1 LTYSSTGD
9 GIIVTDE
16 SGCVT
21 FMNRIAAELTG
32 RGTTATRERPLA
44 EVLPTSNQRIGEPL
58 QDPFTRF
65 VANKAELELASQR
78 ILLRADGT
86 SITIDENATPMRR
99 ADGTLAGVVVSFRES
114 NARQAANAELQADQ
128 RKDDFFAILAH
139 ELRNPLAPI
148 RNALQIMQVVQDD
161 GATTSAARVIIE
173 RQLKHL
179 TRLIDDL
186 LDMSRITQGTFE
198 LSKERT
204 ALSDIIH
211 LALDIARPQ
220 LEGKQHPLQI
230 ELASEEIYVMADA
243 NRLAQA
249 ISNLLHNASKYS
261 SAGTPIRV
269 IASGTPENIIV
280 RVIDQ
285 GVGIPAD
292 MFEHIFD
299 LYGQVEPLEDGTHDG
314 LGIGLTLVKRIIELH
329 GGTAS
334 AASAG
339 EGRGSEFTVHLPREK
354 DAGASIAP
362 PPPSPSS
369 AIQRLRILVA
379 DDNRDAA
386 HTLAML
392 LRLDGHEVRAVHDGV
407 EALAAGDGFEPQLV
421 LLDIGMP
428 LLDGYETARQIQARP
443 WGKHA
448 HLVALTGWG
457 LEADRR
463 RAMAA
468 GFHDHLVKPAEPDAL
483 KAVIERVVVSG
494 ERSRPH

>member
-1 LTYSSTGD
+1 VSSSSVGD
-9 GIIVTDE
+9 GIIVTDA
-16 SGCVT
+16 SGLVT
-21 FMNRIAAELTG
+21 FINARAEELTG
-32 RGTTATRERPLA
+32 RGTKVALERPLA
-44 EVLPTSNQRIGEPL
+44 EVYSIADQRTGGPPS
-58 QDPFTRF
+58 DPFTRI
-65 VANKAELELASQR
+65 AKRSAIHKLASER
-78 ILLRADGT
+78 LLLRADGS
-86 SITIDENATPMRR
+86 SIPVDENATPMRR
-99 ADGTLAGVVVSFRES
+99 ADGTLLGVVVSFRDS
-114 NARQAANAELQADQ
+114 NARRARKADLCEDE
-128 RKDDFFAILAH
+128 RKGDFFAVLAH

-148 RNALQIMQVVQDD
+148 RNALHIMQVVQDD

-186 LDMSRITQGTFE
+186 LDMSRMTQGTFE
-198 LSKERT
+198 LSKERA
-204 ALSDIIH
+204 ALSDVIH

-220 LEGKQHPLQI
+220 LEGKQHPMQI
-230 ELASEEIYVMADA
+230 ELGPEEIYLNADA

-249 ISNLLHNASKYS
+249 IANLLHNASKYS

-269 IASGTPENIIV
+269 VASGTQDEIIV

-292 MFEHIFD
+292 MFEHVFD
-299 LYGQVEPLEDGTHDG
+299 LYRQVDRLEDGTHDG
-314 LGIGLTLVKRIIELH
+314 LGIGLSLVKRIIELH
-329 GGTAS
+329 GGTAT

-339 EGRGSEFTVHLPREK
+339 QGRGSEFTVHLPRQT
-354 DAGASIAP
+354 DPGASAAAAP
-362 PPPSPSS
+362 PLRSS
-369 AIQRLRILVA
+369 AAQRLRVLVA

-407 EALAAGDGFEPQLV
+407 EALAAGDAFEPQLV

-428 LLDGYETARQIQARP
+428 LLDGYETARQIQERP
-443 WGKHA
+443 WGKQA

-463 RAMAA
+463 RALAA
-468 GFHDHLVKPAEPDAL
+468 GFHEHLVKPAEPDAL
-483 KAVIERVVVSG
+483 KAVIDRVVAD
-494 ERSRPH
+494 

>member
-1 LTYSSTGD
+1 MTAIGKGD
-9 GIIVTDE
+9 AVIVTDD
-16 SGCVT
+16 SAYVV
-21 FMNRIAAELTG
+21 FMNARAEELIGLSSEAA
-32 RGTTATRERPLA
+32 RAQPLA
-44 EVLPTSNQRIGEPL
+44 EVFRLNDEGARVQLTPVLSAAGA
-58 QDPFTRF
+58 
-65 VANKAELELASQR
+65 VAFGSQCK
-78 ILLRADGT
+78 LLRNDGNTMPVDGNAAPLRRSDGT
-86 SITIDENATPMRR
+86 ISGIVAI
-99 ADGTLAGVVVSFRES
+99 FRES
-114 NARQAANAELQADQ
+114 HAFGASADESPSE
-128 RKDDFFAILAH
+128 RKGDFFAILAH

-148 RNALQIMQVVQDD
+148 RNALQIMQMVQDD
-161 GATTSAARVIIE
+161 GATSAAARVIIE

-198 LSKERT
+198 LSKQRAT
-204 ALSDIIH
+204 LSDVIH
-211 LALDIARPQ
+211 LALEIARPQ

-230 ELASEEIYVMADA
+230 ELGAEEIYLIADT

-249 ISNLLHNASKYS
+249 IANLLHNASKYS
-261 SAGTPIRV
+261 SAATPIRLSTSSTADQ
-269 IASGTPENIIV
+269 ITV
-280 RVIDQ
+280 RVTDQ

-292 MFEHIFD
+292 MFEHVFD
-299 LYGQVEPLEDGTHDG
+299 LYAQVDRMEDGTHDG

-329 GGTAS
+329 GGTTR

-339 EGRGSEFTVHLPREK
+339 PGRGSEFTVHLPR
-354 DAGASIAP
+354 DMGASASIAAAP
-362 PPPSPSS
+362 RAPSAS
-369 AIQRLRILVA
+369 AQRLRVLVA

-407 EALAAGDGFEPQLV
+407 EALAAGDGFEPQLI

-428 LLDGYETARQIQARP
+428 LLDGYETARQILERP

-483 KAVIERVVVSG
+483 KAVINRLVAE
-494 ERSRPH
+494 

>member
-1 LTYSSTGD
+1 MTSKGSAD
-9 GIIVTDE
+9 GIIVTDA
-16 SGCVT
+16 SGCVA
-21 FMNRIAAELTG
+21 FMNPIAEALTG
-32 RGTTATRERPLA
+32 RSMDAALERLLA
-44 EVLPTSNQRIGEPL
+44 EVIPIVDQRTGEAL
-58 QDPFTRF
+58 ANPFGQILGGRR
-65 VANKAELELASQR
+65 VANLASHADLVR
-78 ILLRADGT
+78 SDGVLLPVGGSVA
-86 SITIDENATPMRR
+86 AMRR
-99 ADGTLAGVVVSFRES
+99 ADGTLCGSVVTFRES
-114 NARQAANAELQADQ
+114 NTQQDPAGERPADQ
-128 RKDDFFAILAH
+128 RRDDFFAILAH

-148 RNALQIMQVVQDD
+148 RNALQIMQIVQDD
-161 GATTSAARVIIE
+161 AATTAAARVIIE

-186 LDMSRITQGTFE
+186 LDMSRMTQGTFE

-204 ALSDIIH
+204 ALSDVIH
-211 LALDIARPQ
+211 LALEIARPQ

-230 ELASEEIYVMADA
+230 ELGPEEIHVTADA

-249 ISNLLHNASKYS
+249 IANLLHNASKYS
-261 SAGTPIRV
+261 SAATPIRV
-269 IASGTPENIIV
+269 TASATQDEITV

-292 MFEHIFD
+292 MFEHVFD
-299 LYGQVEPLEDGTHDG
+299 LYGQVDRLEDGTHDG
-314 LGIGLTLVKRIIELH
+314 LGIGLTLVKRIVELH
-329 GGTAS
+329 GGSTS

-339 EGRGSEFTVHLPREK
+339 AGRGSEFTLRLPREK
-354 DAGASIAP
+354 AGRVSAAAP
-362 PPPSPSS
+362 APQRTSPP
-369 AIQRLRILVA
+369 QRLRILVA

-428 LLDGYETARQIQARP
+428 LLDGYETARQIQERP
-443 WGKHA
+443 WGKQA

-463 RAMAA
+463 RALAA

-483 KAVIERVVVSG
+483 KAVIERVIAD
-494 ERSRPH
+494 

>member
-1 LTYSSTGD
+1 
-9 GIIVTDE
+9 
-16 SGCVT
+16 
-21 FMNRIAAELTG
+21 
-32 RGTTATRERPLA
+32 
-44 EVLPTSNQRIGEPL
+44 
-58 QDPFTRF
+58 
-65 VANKAELELASQR
+65 
-78 ILLRADGT
+78 
-86 SITIDENATPMRR
+86 
-99 ADGTLAGVVVSFRES
+99 VSFRES
-114 NARQAANAELQADQ
+114 KAWRAANAELHADQ

-230 ELASEEIYVMADA
+230 ELASEEIYCMADA

-249 ISNLLHNASKYS
+249 IANLLHNASKYS

-269 IASGTPENIIV
+269 RASGTPEEIIV

-285 GVGIPAD
+285 GVGIPPD
-292 MFEHIFD
+292 MFEHVFD
-299 LYGQVEPLEDGTHDG
+299 LYGQVDRLEDGTHDG

-339 EGRGSEFTVHLPREK
+339 PGRGSEFTVHLPRER
-354 DAGASIAP
+354 DAGAGTAP
-362 PPPSPSS
+362 PPTSPSS
-369 AIQRLRILVA
+369 AIHRLRILVA

-428 LLDGYETARQIQARP
+428 LLDGYETARQIQERP

>member
-1 LTYSSTGD
+1 MSSSNLGD
-9 GIIVTDE
+9 GIIVTGE
-16 SGCVT
+16 SGLVT
-21 FMNRIAAELTG
+21 FINARAEELTG
-32 RGTTATRERPLA
+32 RGTKVTLERPLA
-44 EVLPTSNQRIGEPL
+44 EVYSIADQRTGDPLP
-58 QDPFTRF
+58 DPFTRI
-65 VANKAELELASQR
+65 ANRSAIHKQHASER
-78 ILLRADGT
+78 VLLRADGA
-86 SITIDENATPMRR
+86 SILIDENAAPMRR
-99 ADGTLAGVVVSFRES
+99 ADGTLLGVVVSFRES
-114 NARQAANAELQADQ
+114 NARQARNADLCEDE

-186 LDMSRITQGTFE
+186 LDMSRMTQGTFE

-204 ALSDIIH
+204 ALSDVIH

-230 ELASEEIYVMADA
+230 ELGSEEIYLSADT

-249 ISNLLHNASKYS
+249 IANLLHNASKYS
-261 SAGTPIRV
+261 CAGTPIRV
-269 IASGTPENIIV
+269 VANGTQDEILI
-280 RVIDQ
+280 RVIDE

-292 MFEHIFD
+292 MFEHVFD
-299 LYGQVEPLEDGTHDG
+299 LYGQVDRLEDGTHDG

-329 GGTAS
+329 GGTAT

-339 EGRGSEFTVHLPREK
+339 QGRGSEFTVRLPRET
-354 DAGASIAP
+354 DSGASAV
-362 PPPSPSS
+362 PPPSLRSS

-379 DDNRDAA
+379 DDNRDSA

-392 LRLDGHEVRAVHDGV
+392 LRLDGHEVRAVHDGI
-407 EALAAGDGFEPQLV
+407 EALAAGDAFEPQLV

-428 LLDGYETARQIQARP
+428 LLDGYETARQIKERP
-443 WGKHA
+443 WGKQA
-448 HLVALTGWG
+448 RLVALTGWG

-463 RAMAA
+463 RALAA
-468 GFHDHLVKPAEPDAL
+468 GFHEHLVKPAEPDAL
-483 KAVIERVVVSG
+483 KAVIDRVVAD
-494 ERSRPH
+494 

>member
-1 LTYSSTGD
+1 VSSAGSGD

-16 SGCVT
+16 SGCVM
-21 FMNRIAAELTG
+21 FMNRIAETMTG
-32 RGTTATRERPLA
+32 RSATAIVARPLA
-44 EVLPTSNQRIGEPL
+44 EVFPTGNQRIDAALE
-58 QDPFTRF
+58 DPFTRI
-65 VANKAELELASQR
+65 VRNAARRELASQSV
-78 ILLRADGT
+78 LLRADGT
-86 SITIDENATPMRR
+86 SISIDENAMPMRR
-99 ADGTLAGVVVSFRES
+99 ADGTLAGVVVSFRE
-114 NARQAANAELQADQ
+114 NTARRAARADLHEDQ
-128 RKDDFFAILAH
+128 GKDDFFAILAH

-198 LSKERT
+198 LCKERT
-204 ALSDIIH
+204 TVRDIIH
-211 LALDIARPQ
+211 LALDIARAQ

-230 ELASEEIYVMADA
+230 ELAAEEIYLTADA
-243 NRLAQA
+243 NRWAQA
-249 ISNLLHNASKYS
+249 IANLLHNASKYS
-261 SAGTPIRV
+261 AAGSPIRV
-269 IASGTPENIIV
+269 IARGTQAEIIIS
-280 RVIDQ
+280 VIDQ
-285 GVGIPAD
+285 GVGIPPD
-292 MFEHIFD
+292 MFEHVFD
-299 LYGQVEPLEDGTHDG
+299 LYGQVDRLEDGTHDG
-314 LGIGLTLVKRIIELH
+314 LGIGLTLVKRIFELH
-329 GGTAS
+329 GGNAS

-339 EGRGSEFTVHLPREK
+339 SGHGSELTVRLPREE
-354 DAGASIAP
+354 DAGASIAAP
-362 PPPSPSS
+362 SASPSS
-369 AIQRLRILVA
+369 EIQRLRILVA

-392 LRLDGHEVRAVHDGV
+392 LRLDGHEVRAVHDGL
-407 EALAAGDGFEPQLV
+407 EALATGDRFEPQLV

-428 LLDGYETARQIQARP
+428 LLDGYETARQIQERP
-443 WGKHA
+443 WGKRA

-483 KAVIERVVVSG
+483 KAVIDRVVAN
-494 ERSRPH
+494 

>member
-1 LTYSSTGD
+1 MTSSSSVD
-9 GIIVTDE
+9 GVIVTDE
-16 SGCVT
+16 SGCVA
-21 FMNRIAAELTG
+21 FMNSSAEALTG
-32 RGTTATRERPLA
+32 RTLQSARQRPLA
-44 EVLPTSNQRIGEPL
+44 EVFPL
-58 QDPFTRF
+58 EDQHTGNALTDPF
-65 VANKAELELASQR
+65 SR
-78 ILLRADGT
+78 ILVAEAEAEFAIQSRLLGSDGVLMPVHG
-86 SITIDENATPMRR
+86 NAAAMRR
-99 ADGTLAGVVVSFRES
+99 ADGTISGIVATFREAS
-114 NARQAANAELQADQ
+114 TPREGEGERHANQG
-128 RKDDFFAILAH
+128 KSDFFAILAH

-186 LDMSRITQGTFE
+186 LDMSRVTQGTFE

-204 ALSDIIH
+204 QLSAIIH
-211 LALDIARPQ
+211 LALEIARPQ

-230 ELASEEIYVMADA
+230 ELGSEEILFSADA

-249 ISNLLHNASKYS
+249 IANLLLNASKYS
-261 SAGTPIRV
+261 AAGTRICV
-269 IASGTPENIIV
+269 TASGTQNEVKV
-280 RVIDQ
+280 RVSDQ

-292 MFEHIFD
+292 MFERVFEP
-299 LYGQVEPLEDGTHDG
+299 YGQVDRLEDGTHDG
-314 LGIGLTLVKRIIELH
+314 LGIGLTLVKRIVELH
-329 GGTAS
+329 GGTVW

-339 EGRGSEFTVHLPREK
+339 AGRGSEFTVHLPRTNA
-354 DAGASIAP
+354 AGTTTAAP
-362 PPPSPSS
+362 RAAQSS
-369 AIQRLRILVA
+369 SVQRLRILVA

-392 LRLDGHEVRAVHDGV
+392 LQLDGHEVRAVHDGV
-407 EALAAGDGFEPQLV
+407 EALAAGDEFEPQLV

-428 LLDGYETARQIQARP
+428 LLDGYETARQIQQRP
-443 WGKHA
+443 WGKQA

-483 KAVIERVVVSG
+483 KAVIDRVITD
-494 ERSRPH
+494 

>member
-1 LTYSSTGD
+1 
-9 GIIVTDE
+9 
-16 SGCVT
+16 
-21 FMNRIAAELTG
+21 MNRIAAELTG

-114 NARQAANAELQADQ
+114 NVRQAANAELQADQ

-220 LEGKQHPLQI
+220 LEGSSTLCRSSWPPRRSTSWPIPIGSRRRLQI
-230 ELASEEIYVMADA
+230 CC
-243 NRLAQA
+243 
-249 ISNLLHNASKYS
+249 
-261 SAGTPIRV
+261 T
-269 IASGTPENIIV
+269 T
-280 RVIDQ
+280 
-285 GVGIPAD
+285 
-292 MFEHIFD
+292 
-299 LYGQVEPLEDGTHDG
+299 
-314 LGIGLTLVKRIIELH
+314 
-329 GGTAS
+329 
-334 AASAG
+334 
-339 EGRGSEFTVHLPREK
+339 
-354 DAGASIAP
+354 
-362 PPPSPSS
+362 PPST
-369 AIQRLRILVA
+369 
-379 DDNRDAA
+379 
-386 HTLAML
+386 H
-392 LRLDGHEVRAVHDGV
+392 
-407 EALAAGDGFEPQLV
+407 PQ
-421 LLDIGMP
+421 
-428 LLDGYETARQIQARP
+428 ERP
-443 WGKHA
+443 FA
-448 HLVALTGWG
+448 
-457 LEADRR
+457 
-463 RAMAA
+463 
-468 GFHDHLVKPAEPDAL
+468 
-483 KAVIERVVVSG
+483 
-494 ERSRPH
+494 